1 MEDYE
6 RNFVTSFDRI
16 AEIIGS
22 TRTIAVLG
30 MKTEAQRGQPSFDV
44 PAYMADNGYDVIPVP
59 VYYPDTTH
67 ILGKPVFR
75 AVSDVPPPV
84 DMVNVF
90 RRSQDVAAHVDDII
104 AAKPRVVWMQS
115 GIAHRNAA
123 EAFARAG
130 IEVVQDRCLMVDH
143 ARYLALR

>member
-1 MEDYE
+1 MTDYH

-16 AEIIGS
+16 AEILER
-22 TRTIAVLG
+22 TRRIAVLG
-30 MKTEAQRGQPSFDV
+30 MKTEAQRGQPALDV
-44 PAYMADNGYDVIPVP
+44 PRYMADHGYDVVPVP
-59 VYYPDTTH
+59 VYYPEVTH
-67 ILGKPVFR
+67 ILGRKVYR
-75 AVSDVPPPV
+75 SVADVPPPV

-104 AAKPRVVWMQS
+104 AAKPRIVWMQL
-115 GIAHRNAA
+115 GIANPAAA

-143 ARYLALR
+143 ARYLVR